1 MTNQQDNTTAIE
13 PSNRGADMTPSEVV
27 HAMLRLWRTLK
38 YRKHLVFGSIVVC
51 VALGIAYYA
60 TAPRYYSS
68 TAKLLIVERKAGE
81 LTTMGEQIANENMMA
96 TQRDLVVSQ
105 AVVRDALSRL
115 PEEYLTDLS
124 RTSESDWVESLTN
137 RLSAKASRKGSFI
150 EVSYRSLDSE
160 TAAAVVSGIVDSY
173 LAFVEHTHK
182 GSAGKTIE
190 VLSSDLKSVEEELA
204 QTQTSLTAR
213 RARVGHLALGE
224 QEKAID
230 PTVQR
235 ALRLNEGWIAAHE
248 QRVELQAR
256 SAALESAIQQGRD
269 LRPHL
274 MALEETLGQQMLVS
288 SLGLTAE
295 DLTAIRDREQ
305 ELLEAK
311 RQLEGMSPYLGEKN
325 PRVLELQAKID
336 GINQYLA
343 NYRTQAGKRMAEL
356 TGAELGPM
364 LRDMLAQSIEQAWHQ
379 EQQKEAAFQTAR
391 QEAMRQSEEL
401 VLMRGEER
409 DLVRLEDQR
418 DGLIESI
425 NSADIYQSQSPIQAV
440 VVKDPLPEERPISP
454 RLKVVAV
461 LSLLSGTV
469 IGVVLAYVQ
478 DVLDDRF
485 NSPEELAAQLGA
497 PVLALVHRLAP
508 LPGEALQSLPTY
520 MSPNATES
528 EAFRT
533 LRTSL
538 ALNAEVSDRILISSA
553 EPGDGKTTVS
563 ANLAVAFAQSG
574 KRTLVIDADLR
585 RPGMTALLGLKG
597 KSGVIDILSSDEP
610 VAEQAP
616 NFVVK
621 TDAAGLDVI
630 PAGLRRPNPAELLAS
645 PAFIELLAWADSR
658 YDQVL
663 VDCPP
668 VLAVSDAQ
676 IVGRL
681 VDGAILVVRPEKNH
695 RRLVTRACESFRTTG
710 SHVFGVV
717 ANDVTEFSGS
727 GYGYGYAYSY
737 DSHQDDDSPESPS
750 DPTTPLDSPPLQSR
764 RAA

>member
-1 MTNQQDNTTAIE
+1 MTNPADLQPENEHAT
-13 PSNRGADMTPSEVV
+13 RGADMTPSDVV
-27 HAMLRLWRTLK
+27 HAMMRLWRTLK
-38 YRKHLVFGSIVVC
+38 YRKHLVIGSTAVC
-51 VALGIAYYA
+51 VALGIAYYL
-60 TAPRYYSS
+60 TAPRYFSS

-81 LTTMGEQIANENMMA
+81 LTSMGEQIANENMMA
-96 TQRDLVVSQ
+96 TQRDLVISQ

-115 PEEYLTDLS
+115 PEEYLTDLA
-124 RTSESDWVESLTN
+124 RAPRRDWVESLTN

-150 EVSYRSLDSE
+150 EVSYRSLEAE

-190 VLSSDLKSVEEELA
+190 VLSSDLKSVELELA
-204 QTQTSLTAR
+204 ETQKSLTAR
-213 RARVGHLALGE
+213 RSRVGHLALGE
-224 QEKAID
+224 QEEAID

-248 QRVELQAR
+248 RRIDLQAR
-256 SAALESAIQQGRD
+256 QAALDASIQNGGD
-269 LRPHL
+269 LRQHL
-274 MALEETLGQQMLVS
+274 MSLEETLGQQMLVS

-295 DLTAIRDREQ
+295 DLAAIREREQ

-311 RQLEGMSPYLGEKN
+311 RELAGVSPYLGPNN

-336 GINQYLA
+336 GINQYLG
-343 NYRTQAGKRMAEL
+343 NYRTSAGRRMAEL
-356 TGAELGPM
+356 TGSELGPM
-364 LRDMLAQSIEQAWHQ
+364 LKQMLTQSIEQAWHQ
-379 EQQKEAAFQTAR
+379 ERQKEAAFQAAR

-409 DLVRLEDQR
+409 DMVRLESQR

-440 VVKDPLPEERPISP
+440 VVEDPLPEERPVSP
-454 RLKVVAV
+454 RLKVVGV
-461 LSLLSGTV
+461 LSMMGGLL
-469 IGVVLAYVQ
+469 IGVILAYVQ

-485 NSPEELAAQLGA
+485 NTPEELAAQLGV
-497 PVLALVHRLAP
+497 PVLALIHRLAP
-508 LPGEALQSLPTY
+508 LPGDALESLPAH

-538 ALNAEVSDRILISSA
+538 ALNSEVSDRILISSA

-597 KSGVIDILSSDEP
+597 KPGVIDILSSGAS
-610 VAEQAP
+610 VVEQVP
-616 NFVVK
+616 NHIVK
-621 TDAAGLDVI
+621 TDAKGLDVL

-645 PAFIELLAWADSR
+645 PAFIELLAWADSQ

-695 RRLVTRACESFRTTG
+695 RRLVSRACESFRATG

-717 ANDVTEFSGS
+717 ANDVSEFSGS

-737 DSHQDDDSPESPS
+737 DSHHEEDTHLNDNASTDPSP
-750 DPTTPLDSPPLQSR
+750 
-764 RAA
+764 AAPRHAA